1 MPNADGS
8 YRKYMVSTPAVFIGH
23 GNPVTAIEPNRFS
36 TAWGEFAAQVER
48 PKAILAISAHWFI
61 GATAVTAMENPRTI
75 HDFYGFPDAM
85 FQIQYPAPGNPRLAE
100 RVVEIVN
107 SAQVSLD
114 KHEWGLDH
122 GTWSPLL
129 YMYPD
134 ASIPVVQLSLN
145 GHETFDYHFNI
156 GMELAALSNEGV
168 MVIASG
174 NVVHNLSKVNW
185 GMPNKGFDW
194 AHSFDEHVREI
205 MLTDPARL
213 VSVSTHRDFR
223 YAAPTPDHF
232 IPLLYT
238 AGIAVASGCKVTTIC
253 EGYDLG
259 SLSMTSYRVG

>member
-1 MPNADGS
+1 
-8 YRKYMVSTPAVFIGH
+8 
-23 GNPVTAIEPNRFS
+23 
-36 TAWGEFAAQVER
+36 
-48 PKAILAISAHWFI
+48 
-61 GATAVTAMENPRTI
+61 
-75 HDFYGFPDAM
+75 
-85 FQIQYPAPGNPRLAE
+85 
-100 RVVEIVN
+100 
-107 SAQVSLD
+107 
-114 KHEWGLDH
+114 
-122 GTWSPLL
+122 
-129 YMYPD
+129 MYPD

-145 GHETFDYHFNI
+145 GRESFDYHFNI

-174 NVVHNLSKVNW
+174 NVVHNLGKVNW
-185 GMPNKGFDW
+185 GLPNKVCDW
-194 AHSFDEHVREI
+194 AHSFDDHVREI

-238 AGIAVASGCKVTTIC
+238 AGIAVASGRKVTTIC

>member
-1 MPNADGS
+1 
-8 YRKYMVSTPAVFIGH
+8 MVSTPAVFIGH

-36 TAWGEFAAQVER
+36 AAWSEFAVQVER

-61 GATAVTAMENPRTI
+61 GATAVTAMEKPRTI

-85 FQIQYPAPGNPRLAE
+85 FQIQYPAQGNPQLAE
-100 RVVEIVN
+100 RVVEIIN
-107 SAQVSLD
+107 SARVSLD
-114 KHEWGLDH
+114 THEWGLDH

-145 GHETFDYHFNI
+145 GHETFDYHFKI
-156 GMELAALSNEGV
+156 GTELAVLSTEGV

-185 GMPNKGFDW
+185 GLPNKGFDW

-205 MLTDPARL
+205 MLTDPAQLPL
-213 VSVSTHRDFR
+213 VASHRDFR
-223 YAAPTPDHF
+223 YAVPTPDHF

-238 AGIAVASGCKVTTIC
+238 AGIAVASGRKVTTIC

>member
-1 MPNADGS
+1 MTNADGS
-8 YRKYMVSTPAVFIGH
+8 YRKCMVSTSAVFIGH

-36 TAWGEFAAQVER
+36 AAWGEFAAQVER

-61 GATAVTAMENPRTI
+61 QATAVTAMEHPRTI

-85 FQIQYPAPGNPRLAE
+85 YQIQYPAPGSPPLAE

-107 SAQVSLD
+107 STRVSLEKD
-114 KHEWGLDH
+114 EWGLDH

-145 GHETFDYHFNI
+145 GHESFDYHFKI
-156 GMELAALSNEGV
+156 GTELAALSNEGV
-168 MVIASG
+168 MVISSG

-185 GMPNKGFDW
+185 GLPDKGFDW
-194 AHSFDEHVREI
+194 AHSFDDHVRQI
-205 MLTDPARL
+205 MLTDPGKL
-213 VSVSTHRDFR
+213 PSVVTHRDFR
-223 YAAPTPDHF
+223 YSVPTPDHF

-238 AGIAVASGCKVTTIC
+238 AGIAVASGRKVTTIC

-259 SLSMTSYRVG
+259 SMSMTSYRVG